1 MKRNILLTI
10 VAVLASL
17 TFAMS
22 QDMSLKGENE
32 EIALIQKE
40 PRIDSYFLQHSLF
53 SFNYNLSFPLADLQ
67 DYISDL
73 GPVGFDAELKVF
85 ITDNLAIGGKIG
97 VISFYQKYPKDTYY
111 FENGALTT
119 TIFNYYYTI
128 PMQAL
133 ADWFFNP
140 KGFIQPYAGLGIGV
154 NYNERRTEIG
164 FYALEDNSWNFSVS
178 PEAGVIVP
186 FGKYSAWGFS
196 AKARYNYQVYNRD
209 RFNGMQYLD
218 LSFGLSY
225 SY

>member
-1 MKRNILLTI
+1 
-10 VAVLASL
+10 
-17 TFAMS
+17 
-22 QDMSLKGENE
+22 
-32 EIALIQKE
+32 
-40 PRIDSYFLQHSLF
+40 
-53 SFNYNLSFPLADLQ
+53 
-67 DYISDL
+67 
-73 GPVGFDAELKVF
+73 
-85 ITDNLAIGGKIG
+85 
-97 VISFYQKYPKDTYY
+97 
-111 FENGALTT
+111 
-119 TIFNYYYTI
+119 
-128 PMQAL
+128 MQAL

-140 KGFIQPYAGLGIGV
+140 KGFVQPFAGLGIGV